1 MAEKKIIGLDFTNN
15 EIRMVQVSGKGKNVM
30 LERYAVGA
38 IPAGV
43 FQGGRVVET
52 ARFADVVKELY
63 RTHKFTS
70 KKCIVGV
77 SGKYGVTRL
86 ITLPKM
92 SAAQTRDAISLQLN
106 QYVPF
111 PPGDTL
117 FDYKVLREIKDDETL
132 SQEIL
137 LVATRRS
144 TMQPILN
151 ALKKAGLNVAGIKIT
166 TLTGFTLFEEQYFDA
181 DQAVA
186 FVDVRDAV
194 TDIAFISENFFRLSR
209 SIEFG
214 NTLVAD
220 KIRQKIGGTYEDV
233 EDYLA
238 LNKIDLQET
247 YQPTMTVD
255 DDEGEEVDSDDVSP
269 LERQAKAKGETSEK
283 AVRDSVIRILGAF
296 VNELMRSIRYF
307 ESQQKRRS
315 RVGKIVL
322 FGNIGYLENLRD
334 YIAEQTGLD
343 TVVIKS
349 APDSIEMGLAGID
362 LQMFEGNEAKGIVPI
377 SLAYE
382 GVRSKR
388 IELNLVPRE
397 TVVRKKAFS
406 AIKYVIV
413 GYIVML
419 AWMAIWYIG
428 KDQESQDVKA
438 HVQEWDRKINQIRPF
453 YDETEAVKSDINDIA
468 PKVQGVLTIV
478 QKQVAWIPIL
488 EEIGLVQIPATW
500 INEFAFDA
508 NGGAVTI
515 HGFGFKTSN
524 VQRFCA
530 ILFYSNVFEI
540 GDVDVSASS
549 TSSSTSEDSMS
560 GGGGTSSSGAMDMP
574 MPIPDMMGG
583 TGDRI
588 PDDWSADN
596 YRNNNI
602 RNAGSPRGSWGAEP
616 MYGLPD
622 LPRGARSIESFWEGR
637 TIIWPI
643 GYEFE
648 FELTVVP
655 QVIDTSSAA
664 FEGLSNLSV

>member
-15 EIRMVQVSGKGKNVM
+15 EIRMVQVSGKGKSITM
-30 LERYAVGA
+30 DRYALGK

-117 FDYKVLREIKDDETL
+117 FDYKVLREIKDDESL

-144 TMQPILN
+144 TMTPILN
-151 ALKKAGLNVAGIKIT
+151 ALKKAGLNVTGIKIT
-166 TLTGFTLFEEQYFDA
+166 TLTGFKLFEDQYFDA

-238 LNKIDLQET
+238 LNKIDLLET

-255 DDEGEEVDSDDVSP
+255 DDDEEDLDSDDVSP
-269 LERQAKAKGETSEK
+269 LEKQAKSSKGETQEK
-283 AVRDSVIRILGAF
+283 GVRDSVIRILGAF

-322 FGNIGYLENLRD
+322 FGNISYLENFRD

-343 TVVIKS
+343 VVVIDG
-349 APDSIEMGLAGID
+349 APDAVEMGLSGID
-362 LQMFEGNEAKGIVPI
+362 FQMFENNEAKSVIPI
-377 SLAYE
+377 SLAYDA
-382 GVRSKR
+382 VKSRR
-388 IELNLVPRE
+388 LELNLVPRE

-406 AIKYVIV
+406 AIKYVIA

-419 AWMAIWYIG
+419 AIMGVWYIG
-428 KDQESQDVKA
+428 KDREAQDVRSQ
-438 HVQEWDRKINQIRPF
+438 VQEWDKKINTIHPF
-453 YDETEAVKSDINDIA
+453 YEETEATKTDINAIA
-468 PKVQGVLTIV
+468 PKVQGVLSIV
-478 QKQVAWIPIL
+478 QKQIAWIPIL
-488 EEIGLVQIPATW
+488 EELGLIQIPATY
-500 INEFAFDA
+500 IDEFAFDA

-515 HGFGFKTSN
+515 HGFALKTSN
-524 VQRFCA
+524 VQRFAA
-530 ILFYSNVFEI
+530 IVFYSNVFQL
-540 GDVDVSASS
+540 DSVDITPISIASTNDDQSMGSSAAAP
-549 TSSSTSEDSMS
+549 
-560 GGGGTSSSGAMDMP
+560 SGAMDMP
-574 MPIPDMMGG
+574 LPIPDMMGNSNA
-583 TGDRI
+583 
-588 PDDWSADN
+588 PDSWSPNGYQNRNADN
-596 YRNNNI
+596 T
-602 RNAGSPRGSWGAEP
+602 RGLWGAQP

-622 LPRGARSIESFWEGR
+622 IPTGAREIESFWQGR
-637 TIIWPI
+637 TIILPI
-643 GYEFE
+643 QYEFE
-648 FELTVVP
+648 FDLTVVP
-655 QVIDTSSAA
+655 QVIDTSEAA